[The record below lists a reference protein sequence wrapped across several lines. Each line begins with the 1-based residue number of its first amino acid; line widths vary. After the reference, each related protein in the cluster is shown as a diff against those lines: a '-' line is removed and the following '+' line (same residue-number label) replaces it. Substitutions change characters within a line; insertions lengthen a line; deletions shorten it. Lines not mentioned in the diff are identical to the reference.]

1 MPFRHRSCYRKT
13 QPFPT
18 AKLDGNALRTNLSS
32 AEDCVA
38 LCEVTFH
45 LMMKLLIQHIAS
57 SVFLMASAQPSGAIS
72 LNVELRHTVNGHPL
86 LLDSLRYKNV
96 TGETYSFTRVSY
108 LLSGFALKH
117 ENGAWEELSGQY
129 AFIDLAKRRT
139 DVHLQHIPEGKYQ
152 ALRFHIGPDSIA
164 NAADVSHLPADSP
177 LNPNINGLHWSWQGG
192 YIFMALE
199 GHFRGVHDEFGG
211 YAHHLARDS
220 NRTRISLTA
229 PLDFSRD
236 SGAITLDFDL
246 GTLLDAPHP
255 LSFER
260 DGKATHS
267 RDGDPIA
274 AALVANLPGAFRVAQ
289 VTSATPSVSRP
300 TQVKPLY
307 LPEKFTP
314 YRFTMS
320 RTFPLP
326 DLPRDNPL
334 IEERVA
340 LGRALFHE
348 NALSRDGTISCTS
361 CHQSDSAFA
370 DPRRFSIGI
379 GGHAGTRNAMPLFN
393 LAWKSQFFWDGRA
406 PSLRAQVL
414 MPIEDHTEM
423 DETPEHLTAKLNT
436 LDSYP
441 PLFDAAFGAPD
452 VTMEKIGLAIE
463 QFLLTLTSHDSKFDR
478 AMSGKAALTDAEKRG
493 FELFMTEYEP
503 RTGNFGADCFHCHG
517 GALFS
522 DHQFHNNGLV
532 SEDSGRAK
540 VTHLD
545 ADLGKFST
553 PSLRNVSL
561 TAPYMHD
568 GRFATLEEVIE
579 HYSSGITRNPTLD
592 PNLAKHP
599 EAGLNLTNE
608 DKAALVAFLRA
619 LTEEK
624 SKTP

>member
-1 MPFRHRSCYRKT
+1 
-13 QPFPT
+13 
-18 AKLDGNALRTNLSS
+18 
-32 AEDCVA
+32 
-38 LCEVTFH
+38 
-45 LMMKLLIQHIAS
+45 MKPLIQYIVS
-57 SVFLMASAQPSGAIS
+57 SVFLMTSAHPLGAMS
-72 LNVELRHTVNGHPL
+72 LDVEMRHTANGNPL
-86 LLDSLRYKNV
+86 LLDSLRYQNV
-96 TGETYSFTRVSY
+96 AGETYSFTRVSY
-108 LLSGFALKH
+108 LLSGFALEH
-117 ENGAWEELSGQY
+117 ENGAWEELDGQY
-129 AFIDLAKRRT
+129 AFIDLAKRQT
-139 DVHLQHIPEGKYQ
+139 SVHLQHIPEGKYQ
-152 ALRFHIGPDSIA
+152 ALRFHVGPDSTA
-164 NAADVSHLPADSP
+164 NAGDVSKLSADHP
-177 LNPNINGLHWSWQGG
+177 LNPNFNGLHWSWQGG

-199 GHFRGVHDEFGG
+199 GHFRGIHDEIGG

-236 SGAITLDFDL
+236 SGAILLDFDL
-246 GTLLDAPHP
+246 GTLLNAPRP

-260 DGKATHS
+260 DGTATHS

-289 VTSATPSVSRP
+289 VLSATPSISKS

-307 LPEKFTP
+307 LPENFTP

-348 NALSRDGTISCTS
+348 NALSRDGTISCAS
-361 CHQSDSAFA
+361 CHQTDSALA

-379 GGHAGTRNAMPLFN
+379 GGQVGTRNAMPLFN
-393 LAWKSQFFWDGRA
+393 LAWKSKFFWDGRA
-406 PSLRAQVL
+406 PSLRAQAV

-423 DETPEHLTAKLNT
+423 DETPEHLTAKLST
-436 LDSYP
+436 LGSYP
-441 PLFDAAFGAPD
+441 PRFDAAFGAPE

-463 QFLLTLTSHDSKFDR
+463 QFLLSLTSYDSKFDR
-478 AMSGKAALTDAEKRG
+478 AMSGKAALSDAEKRG

-522 DHQFHNNGLV
+522 DHQFHNNGLGGD
-532 SEDSGRAK
+532 DSGRAK
-540 VTHLD
+540 ITHLD
-545 ADLGKFST
+545 ADRGKFST
-553 PSLRNVSL
+553 PSLRNVAR

-568 GRFATLEEVIE
+568 GRFATLEEVVE
-579 HYSSGITRNPTLD
+579 HYSSGVARSPTLD

-599 EAGLNLTNE
+599 ESGLNLTTE
-608 DKAALVAFLRA
+608 DKAALVAFLRT

-624 SKTP
+624 STTP